1 MNQEATHDI
10 SIKGIRDGLLI
21 TVSNLPPYEEVLQ
34 TLTAEVEAKRSFLRG
49 SRVVLEVG
57 GRILTH
63 EQLTYLQEL
72 FAQNGMALWAVL
84 SKREATR
91 EATRDLGLATRLPG
105 STMDLQGNGRPEPAE
120 PVGQHQHP
128 SIPPNAL
135 LIKET
140 LRSGRAIYYEGHI
153 IIMGDVN
160 PGAEVV
166 ADGDIIVW
174 GKLRGLVHAGALGD
188 TQARVCA
195 LDLSPTQLRI
205 ADQIAITPSNRRHTP
220 MPEMALIRDDQ
231 IIAEAWK

>member
-1 MNQEATHDI
+1 MNKEATSNI

-21 TVSNLPPYEEVLQ
+21 TVSSIPSFDELHQNLQ
-34 TLTAEVEAKRSFLRG
+34 AEVAAKRAFLRG
-49 SRVVLEVG
+49 SRIVLGVG
-57 GRILTH
+57 ERLVTL
-63 EQLTYLQEL
+63 EQLTVLQEL

-84 SKREATR
+84 SKREMTR
-91 EATRDLGLATRLPG
+91 EVARDLGLATRLPG

-120 PVGQHQHP
+120 AAPQTKRTAT
-128 SIPPNAL
+128 PNAL

-140 LRSGRAIYYEGHI
+140 LRSGRAVYYEGHVV
-153 IIMGDVN
+153 IMGDVN

-174 GKLRGLVHAGALGD
+174 GKIRGLVHAGALGD
-188 TQARVCA
+188 ASARVCA

-205 ADQIAITPSNRRHTP
+205 ADQIAITPKNKRRTP
-220 MPEMALIRDDQ
+220 VPEVAVIRDKR